1 MNLSITKRQ
10 VRDAL
15 GQGSDASV
23 ARFFEIST
31 AAVAQW
37 GLDAPIPARRAL
49 QAVVKRPDLFGA
61 LKEPAANDD
70 VGPGA
75 EEDGHGV
82 ADANV
87 DVESAKGGESKVHGA
102 ASSAEPTAGAT
113 MIGVPGRGDAR

>member
-15 GQGSDASV
+15 GQTTDASV
-23 ARFFEIST
+23 ARFFGVST

-37 GLDAPIPARRAL
+37 SLDAPIPARRAL

-61 LKEPAANDD
+61 LTEAAANDD

-75 EEDGHGV
+75 EEHGNGV
-82 ADANV
+82 SRAGV
-87 DVESAKGGESKVHGA
+87 DVKGPQGGKCQVHGA
-102 ASSAEPTAGAT
+102 ASSAKPTPRAT
-113 MIGVPGRGDAR
+113 MIGGADQGGVR